1 MTDASPAEPA
11 EAAPP
16 GAAAPLAIETVR
28 EIRDSCLCLATQRA
42 ARVLARRFDR
52 LFQPLGITNGQ
63 FSMMVALSGQ
73 WRPKLSELAQ
83 FLAMDQ
89 ATMTAAIKTLEK
101 RGLVVLAADADDG
114 RIRRPGLTEEGH
126 RVVAEAAPLW
136 KSEHARLAEE
146 LAGEAKAIAALLA
159 KI

>member
-1 MTDASPAEPA
+1 MNMDDASP
-11 EAAPP
+11 
-16 GAAAPLAIETVR
+16 GASALNIEMVH

-52 LFQPLGITNGQ
+52 LFAPLGITNGQ
-63 FSMMVALSGQ
+63 FSMMVALSGK

-89 ATMTAAIKTLEK
+89 ATMTAAVKTLEK
-101 RGLVVLAADADDG
+101 RGLLRLEPDAGDG
-114 RIRRPGLTEEGH
+114 RIRRPALTVEGL
-126 RVVAEAAPLW
+126 RVATEAAPLW
-136 KSEHARLAEE
+136 KSEHAKLAEE
-146 LAGEAKAIAALLA
+146 LAGQARALCVLLA